1 MSIVQEIKKYISSV
15 SQRAL
20 GIDAVR
26 FNTQVALERLERIY
40 QIESKLAGLEA
51 RSATT
56 EATTARIQDEL
67 KSTTAR
73 IQEWAEAQSGDI
85 HELKSTTA
93 RIQEWAEAQSGNV
106 HELKSTTARIYD
118 ELTNLKLLLTWD
130 LQALQRSDLFD
141 EEFYCES
148 YPEVIATGM
157 SPIEHYLR
165 VGALEGR
172 RPNPLFDSAFYLAT
186 NSEVAKAVIN
196 PAVHYFLCGASAG
209 CDPSPE
215 FDTSFYLETNP
226 GIAPSGLNPLVHYL
240 RYGVREGRSPVPADN
255 RYARDLHKLASLA
268 APGQDQR
275 RLS

>member
-1 MSIVQEIKKYISSV
+1 MSIVQKIKKYISSV

-20 GIDAVR
+20 GIDGVR

-56 EATTARIQDEL
+56 EATTARIQD
-67 KSTTAR
+67 
-73 IQEWAEAQSGDI
+73 
-85 HELKSTTA
+85 ELKSTTA

-186 NSEVAKAVIN
+186 NSEVAEAGIN

>member
-1 MSIVQEIKKYISSV
+1 MSIVQKIKKYISGV

-20 GIDAVR
+20 GIDAIH

-40 QIESKLAGLEA
+40 QIESKLADLEA
-51 RSATT
+51 RSAAT
-56 EATTARIQDEL
+56 E
-67 KSTTAR
+67 
-73 IQEWAEAQSGDI
+73 
-85 HELKSTTA
+85 STTA

-130 LQALQRSDLFD
+130 LQTLQRSDLFD

-172 RPNPLFDSAFYLAT
+172 RPNPLFDSTFYLAT
-186 NSEVAKAVIN
+186 NSEVAKAGIN

-209 CDPSPE
+209 YNPSPE